1 MASLSCS
8 GSVYSSCGSFKVRA
22 GNSHAKSGGTYV
34 YIERAFGPLFGT
46 IAGIGLWLS
55 LLLKSAFSL
64 VGLSAYLYVVVN
76 IDEAYTEAI
85 ALLALFLIFLLNVFG
100 LKKVEKTQLFI
111 VSTSIISLIVIIA
124 LGFSSFDT

>member
-1 MASLSCS
+1 M
-8 GSVYSSCGSFKVRA
+8 
-22 GNSHAKSGGTYV
+22 

-76 IDEAYTEAI
+76 IDEAYTKAI
-85 ALLALFLIFLLNVFG
+85 ALLALLLIFL
-100 LKKVEKTQLFI
+100 
-111 VSTSIISLIVIIA
+111 VSSPQCNENIFSKYTIIKIIGA
-124 LGFSSFDT
+124 LHT